1 MAVTKQTT
9 GRWFSVFFLP
19 GPCLAEVHHAN
30 RGCDAKQ
37 SSGSVW
43 MVGAFLK
50 EDLQHLSR
58 VRGGQR
64 ESELLSQEFSEGRSR
79 NGSGV
84 SLPVYS
90 FVGADMCPSTVLK
103 HMKHVIHL
111 DTYGTF

>member
-9 GRWFSVFFLP
+9 GRWFSMFFLP

-58 VRGGQR
+58 VRGGRR
-64 ESELLSQEFSEGRSR
+64 ESERLSQEFSEGMSR
-79 NGSGV
+79 NG
-84 SLPVYS
+84 
-90 FVGADMCPSTVLK
+90 
-103 HMKHVIHL
+103 
-111 DTYGTF
+111 

>member
-1 MAVTKQTT
+1 MAKDYCNLEKVFWSFTNGCNEANYWKMVLH
-9 GRWFSVFFLP
+9 VFFLP

-58 VRGGQR
+58 VRGGRR
-64 ESELLSQEFSEGRSR
+64 ESELLSQEFSEGMSR
-79 NGSGV
+79 NG
-84 SLPVYS
+84 
-90 FVGADMCPSTVLK
+90 
-103 HMKHVIHL
+103 
-111 DTYGTF
+111 